1 MKNVDDVFLSR
12 DRIIKRTR
20 ERKGFTDLSEH
31 KKIFVGF
38 VSLFL
43 LMIKKKIVVDFLFRK

>member
-20 ERKGFTDLSEH
+20 ERKGFTDSSEH
-31 KKIFVGF
+31 KNIFGF